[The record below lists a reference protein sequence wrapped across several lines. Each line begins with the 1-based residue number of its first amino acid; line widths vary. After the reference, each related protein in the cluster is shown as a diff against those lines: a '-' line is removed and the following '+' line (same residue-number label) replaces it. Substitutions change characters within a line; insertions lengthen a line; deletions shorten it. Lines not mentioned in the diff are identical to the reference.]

1 MTTIHDEAREV
12 CKRLARRYNS
22 SKDELDKLA
31 YNTMIKAI
39 KLIPE
44 RKAGGL
50 HPNHVTLIKGLTPN
64 FDPNVKRPEGETKA
78 WKKIEAHV
86 TATGAETVRMFMRL
100 PKPKAKA
107 NGDSYDDHLS
117 KRPKSAQRLINVY
130 ADILATADDYFRL
143 HPSKGRGRNS
153 TASNTPSAPADWV
166 DRVAGGWKQL
176 SWVEFCRKYPFES
189 GQVFRGEDLTIGFE
203 ECTAEDLEAAFRAV
217 GIDLKH
223 PTKWQS
229 EEATASRLRKNE
241 DKHALEV
248 GRSQLESRTGQAVTK
263 GI

>member
-1 MTTIHDEAREV
+1 MTTIHDEVREV
-12 CKRLARRYNS
+12 CKRLAQRYNS

-44 RKAGGL
+44 RKAGCL
-50 HPNHVTLIKGLTPN
+50 HPNHITLIKGLTPN

-107 NGDSYDDHLS
+107 NGDSFDDHLS
-117 KRPKSAQRLINVY
+117 KRPKSVQRLCNIY

-166 DRVAGGWKQL
+166 DRVPGGWKQFT
-176 SWVEFCRKYPFES
+176 WVDFCRKYPTES
-189 GQVFRGEDLTIGFE
+189 AQVLRGEDLTVGFE
-203 ECTAEDLEAAFRAV
+203 ECTPADLDAALR
-217 GIDLKH
+217 GDGTEIKSL
-223 PTKWQS
+223 TKWQRA
-229 EEATASRLRKNE
+229 EADASRLRKNQDDE
-241 DKHALEV
+241 AMKHGRAELERRD
-248 GRSQLESRTGQAVTK
+248 GDAVTS

>member
-1 MTTIHDEAREV
+1 MTTIHDEARELYRRIAARH
-12 CKRLARRYNS
+12 KSSGDPLDHLIMTTLA
-22 SKDELDKLA
+22 KI
-31 YNTMIKAI
+31 MPM
-39 KLIPE
+39 IPE
-44 RKAGGL
+44 RKEGGL
-50 HPNHVTLIKGLTPN
+50 HPFHVTLIKGLTPN

-107 NGDSYDDHLS
+107 NGDSFDDHLS
-117 KRPKSAQRLINVY
+117 KRPKSVQRLCNIY

-203 ECTAEDLEAAFRAV
+203 ECTAEDLEAAFRGE
-217 GIDLKH
+217 GIDFKH
-223 PTKWQS
+223 QTKWQS

>member
-1 MTTIHDEAREV
+1 MTTIHDEARELY
-12 CKRLARRYNS
+12 RRIAARHKS
-22 SKDELDKLA
+22 SGDPLDHLVMTTIAKI
-31 YNTMIKAI
+31 MPM
-39 KLIPE
+39 IPE

-50 HPNHVTLIKGLTPN
+50 HPFHITLIKGLTPN
-64 FDPNVKRPEGETKA
+64 FDPNIKRPESETKA

-130 ADILATADDYFRL
+130 ADILATADDYFSL
-143 HPSKGRGRNS
+143 HPSKGPRRL
-153 TASNTPSAPADWV
+153 TADANTPKEPFDWV
-166 DRVAGGWKQL
+166 ERVPGGWKQL

-189 GQVFRGEDLTIGFE
+189 GQVIRGENLTTGFE
-203 ECTAEDLEAAFRAV
+203 ECTAADLEAAFRGEGV
-217 GIDLKH
+217 DLKH
-223 PTKWQS
+223 PTKWQR

-241 DKHALEV
+241 DKQAMQYGRDELERRD
-248 GRSQLESRTGQAVTK
+248 GGAVTS

>member
-1 MTTIHDEAREV
+1 MTTIHDEVREV
-12 CKRLARRYNS
+12 CKRLAQRYNS

-44 RKAGGL
+44 RKAGCL
-50 HPNHVTLIKGLTPN
+50 HPNHITLIKGLTPN

-107 NGDSYDDHLS
+107 NGDSFDDHLS
-117 KRPKSAQRLINVY
+117 KRPKSVQRLCNIY

-166 DRVAGGWKQL
+166 DRVPGGWKQFT
-176 SWVEFCRKYPFES
+176 WVDFCRKYPSES
-189 GQVFRGEDLTIGFE
+189 AKVFRGEDLTIGFE
-203 ECTAEDLEAAFRAV
+203 ECTPADLDAALR
-217 GIDLKH
+217 GDGTEIKSL
-223 PTKWQS
+223 TKWQRA
-229 EEATASRLRKNE
+229 EADASRLRKNQDDE
-241 DKHALEV
+241 ALKHGRAELERRD
-248 GRSQLESRTGQAVTK
+248 GDAVTS